1 MGRGQVLAG
10 RIVLVIDFRYHLVSI
25 VAVFLALGLGL
36 LLGSTQL
43 APGLLRG
50 LQKTSQQEQSQIDS
64 LLHRRDLLNQ
74 ELARNQQFAQ
84 AAEHQL
90 LGNLLVGEHVV
101 IIAAPGAPGGV
112 VSGIKQLLTKDA
124 GATVTGEVQLQ
135 PSLFNASS
143 ATQQELTTL
152 ADQLDPIGVTLNQ
165 EASPIAR
172 AGQVLASAILT
183 RDGPGQPAAGQR
195 DAIATAVLNGFAKR
209 GFLTVSNPPP
219 PRATLAVVVIPD
231 SPPSQN
237 DANRPSQELVTLAQQ
252 LQQAGNG
259 TVVTGSNNGAG
270 PGSAIDVM
278 RTLGRTGKMTSVDG
292 ADTPIGQIVVVQAL
306 ADQLR
311 GVSGSYGTA
320 ANASA
325 AGPSPVPTPSPSPSA
340 STITSNPGKTAG
352 QGSGRAGKS

>member
-1 MGRGQVLAG
+1 M
-10 RIVLVIDFRYHLVSI
+10 IDFRYHLVSI

-50 LQKTSQQEQSQIDS
+50 LQKTSQREQSQIDS
-64 LLHRRDLLNQ
+64 QLATLRQLNQ
-74 ELARNQQFAQ
+74 QIGRNQQFAQ
-84 AAEHQL
+84 AAEHQI

-101 IIAAPGAPGGV
+101 IITAPGAPGGV
-112 VSGIKQLLTKDA
+112 VSGIKQLLTRDA

-135 PSLFNASS
+135 PSLFNAST

-152 ADQLDPIGVTLNQ
+152 AEQLDPIGVTLNQ
-165 EASPIAR
+165 QASPIAR

-183 RDGPGQPAAGQR
+183 KDGPGQPPAGQR
-195 DAIATAVLNGFAKR
+195 DAIATAVLSGFAKR
-209 GFLTVSNPPP
+209 GFLTVSSPPP

-252 LQQAGNG
+252 FQQAGNG
-259 TVVTGSNNGAG
+259 TVVTGSANGAG

-292 ADTPIGQIVVVQAL
+292 ADTPIGQIVVVEAL

-325 AGPSPVPTPSPSPSA
+325 AVPSPVPTPSPSPSA
-340 STITSNPGKTAG
+340 STITSSPGQTAG